1 VRSVIDSV
9 RQAEE
14 RIDGLVKD
22 LHDIETE
29 MSLLIHRSETASSKS
44 RGVQFI
50 SSASESGKRLCDALK

>member
-1 VRSVIDSV
+1 MRSAIESV

-29 MSLLIHRSETASSKS
+29 LSLLIHRSETATNMS
-44 RGVQFI
+44 RGQIHYFFG
-50 SSASESGKRLCDALK
+50 ALLCGWMI